1 MFARGIAVLISS
13 TVDTGNLPAP
23 RLSDLL
29 ADRLNQQALRA
40 LQTQPEHM
48 SLSKRIRDP
57 EAYARIQQK
66 RREALEAFLWI
77 EPNSAA
83 LDCMADLIFEICE
96 EQCWSVC
103 THIDDP
109 TRPAIDPQAAE
120 TGALFA
126 WLLRR
131 HGDRLAEHS
140 PRIQSVMLSEVRR
153 RLFSPILA
161 HDDYPF
167 MQGGGH
173 CPALVLSDLLFAC
186 VLMEKAPA
194 RRQQPVK
201 LLLRLLDRLC
211 AVQSDPFAP
220 VEERLID
227 ACAIADLCRLMKRV
241 TRGEFD
247 LTRSMPPEGWLDD
260 LIIAWIRGDFFINP
274 CGESMRPQIS
284 GMDIFR
290 LGYLT
295 RDRALCALG
304 AQMGNLTEQ
313 MSASLSGR
321 VLSMEYLRAAQDEC
335 GDPPR
340 LRRAAAENGALM
352 ISRSGEFFAA
362 LSAAGNRANAGNI
375 LLFWGSS
382 PILMDGGGAI
392 HSLPTIDGCAPLLCP
407 TKLPPTDA
415 DFGQEH
421 DLMSVDLTAAY
432 PESCPLAA
440 FQRTLMVSRTDDTV
454 RLVDAFEF
462 MQPVRYVSFR
472 FVCAQRP
479 VSLRDTVRIGPVN
492 LSWDGD
498 MLPEITELPPCNAF
512 PSALWLI
519 ELRMQTIPRRLIC
532 GFTFE
537 QN

>member
-1 MFARGIAVLISS
+1 MFARGIAVLLSS

-23 RLSDLL
+23 RPSDLL
-29 ADRLNQQALRA
+29 ADQLNQRALHA

-48 SLSKRIRDP
+48 PLSKRIQAP
-57 EAYARIQQK
+57 EAYAHIQRN

-83 LDCMADLIFEICE
+83 LERMTDLIVEICE
-96 EQCWSVC
+96 EQRWSACAGV
-103 THIDDP
+103 DDP
-109 TRPAIDPQAAE
+109 THPVIDVQAAE

-131 HGDRLAEHS
+131 HGERLAEHC
-140 PRIQSVMLSEVRR
+140 PRIQSVMLSEARR

-167 MQGGGH
+167 MQGGGR

-201 LLLRLLDRLC
+201 LLLRLLDRFC
-211 AVQSDPFAP
+211 AAQSNPFSP
-220 VEERLID
+220 VEERFID

-247 LTRSMPPEGWLDD
+247 LTRVMPPEGWLDD
-260 LIIAWIRGDFFINP
+260 LVIAWIHGDFFINP
-274 CGESMRPQIS
+274 CGKSMRPQIS
-284 GMDIFR
+284 GMDVFR
-290 LGYLT
+290 LGHLT

-304 AQMGNLTEQ
+304 AQMGNLTER

-340 LRRAAAENGALM
+340 LRRAAAENGSLM
-352 ISRSGEFFAA
+352 LSRVDDFFAA
-362 LSAAGNRANAGNI
+362 LSAVGDRANAGDVV
-375 LLFWGSS
+375 LFRGSS
-382 PILMDGGGAI
+382 PILADGGGLI
-392 HSLPTIDGCAPLLCP
+392 HSLPTIDGCAPLTHP
-407 TKLPPTDA
+407 TELPPTDA
-415 DFGQEH
+415 NFGQER
-421 DLMSVDLTAAY
+421 DLMSVDLTATY

-440 FQRTLMVSRTDDTV
+440 FQRTLMASRTDGTI

-462 MQPVRYVSFR
+462 LQPVHCISFR

-479 VSLRDTVRIGPVN
+479 VSLRDTVRIGPVS

-498 MLPEITELPPCNAF
+498 MLPEITELPPCDAF
-512 PSALWLI
+512 PTGLWLI
-519 ELRMQTIPRRLIC
+519 ELRMQTVPRRLIC